1 MLSYLLTAYNRF
13 NLNYSI
19 RETEPRD
26 SVLFFAFNEFGTT
39 VDSVFAARTLIQQ
52 VNMKKIKSLLIKHKR
67 HEDEISMDP
76 D

>member
-26 SVLFFAFNEFGTT
+26 SVLFF
-39 VDSVFAARTLIQQ
+39 
-52 VNMKKIKSLLIKHKR
+52 KIKITER
-67 HEDEISMDP
+67 V
-76 D
+76 